1 LTAYLVTGGTGF
13 IGRYLLG
20 ELVKKKDAEVFGLV
34 RPESK
39 AKLAGWGKKVI
50 AVEGD
55 IGKKGLGI
63 SAADRKRLTGA
74 EVFHLAAVYDLEA
87 PEDANQHANVE
98 GTRNVVA
105 FANTI
110 KAARIHHVSSIA
122 VAGGSF
128 KGEFTEDTFAAG
140 QELGQPYYRTK
151 YEAEKIVRS
160 EAKVPIRVYR
170 PAIVIGSS
178 EDGQADRVD
187 GIYYSFK
194 IIQRLRDAL
203 PPWVPLVGV
212 EGGRLNLVPVDYV
225 ARALAHIASRPGLDG
240 QTFHLVD
247 PSPSSFGDTL
257 NIFCRAAHAPQFTLR
272 IDSRAGALLPG
283 DLAAMLESW
292 KVFQTVKRQVL
303 EGVNVPEA
311 ALSYASNRTRFTC
324 RNAETALEGSGIEV
338 PPLNSYAWK
347 VWDYYERHLDPQAPT
362 PPNFRAALQGKVA
375 VVTGASSGIGRATAA
390 ALARHGAEVILV
402 SRSKEKL
409 EELRGEIAAGGGTAY
424 VYPCDLSDLEAID
437 RLVADVLKDRKRIDI
452 LVNNAGRS
460 IRRSIHDSLDRFH
473 DFQRTMQLNYFG
485 AVRLLLAILP
495 GMKERKEGHILN
507 VSSIGVQAYPPRFGA
522 YVASKSALAALSRCL
537 GPEVADDGIAV
548 TNIHMPLV
556 RTPMIAP
563 TGMYESFPT
572 ISSDEAADMVLAAVL
587 TRVPEVSTR
596 LGKLAE
602 TVDVVAPGLLH
613 LVMTGAYHVFPDSA
627 GKDGAGKGAKNGRA
641 KGKPKPAELEEISP
655 EGAAMAFLM
664 KGIHF

>member
-1 LTAYLVTGGTGF
+1 LTTYLVTGGTGF
-13 IGRYLLG
+13 IGRHLLG
-20 ELVKKKDAEVFGLV
+20 ELVKRDEARIFALV
-34 RPESK
+34 RPGSK
-39 AKLAGWGKKVI
+39 AKLAPWGERVT
-50 AVEGD
+50 AVVGD
-55 IGKKGLGI
+55 IAEKSLGV
-63 SAADRKRLTGA
+63 SAADRKRVAGA

-87 PEDANQHANVE
+87 SEEANQLANVE

-105 FANTI
+105 FANAI
-110 KAARIHHVSSIA
+110 KASRLHHVSSIA
-122 VAGGSF
+122 VAGGAF

-140 QELGQPYYRTK
+140 QKLDQSYYRTK
-151 YEAEKIVRS
+151 YEAEKIVRE
-160 EAKVPIRVYR
+160 EASVPIRVYR

-178 EDGQADRVD
+178 ETGEADRVD

-212 EGGRLNLVPVDYV
+212 EGGRLNLVPVDFV
-225 ARALAHIASRPGLDG
+225 ARALAHIAARKGLDG

-247 PSPSSFGDTL
+247 PSPNSFGDTL
-257 NIFCRAAHAPQFTLR
+257 NTFCRAAHAPQFTLR

-283 DLAAMLESW
+283 EMAAMLRSW

-303 EGVNVPEA
+303 EGVSVPES
-311 ALSYASNRTRFTC
+311 ALSYATNRTRFTC
-324 RNAETALEGSGIEV
+324 RNADAALEGSGIEV
-338 PPLNSYAWK
+338 PPLDSYAWK
-347 VWDYYERHLDPQAPT
+347 VWDYYERYLDPQAPT
-362 PPNFRAALQGKVA
+362 PPNFRKALQGKVA
-375 VVTGASSGIGRATAA
+375 LVTGASSGIGRATAA
-390 ALARHGAEVILV
+390 ALAGHGAEVVLV
-402 SRSKEKL
+402 SRTRQKL
-409 EELRGEIAAGGGTAY
+409 DELRDEIVAAGGKAH
-424 VYPCDLSDLEAID
+424 VHPCDLSDLEAID
-437 RLVADVLKDRKRIDI
+437 RTIAAVLADHGRVDI

-485 AVRLLLAILP
+485 AVRVLLAVLP
-495 GMKERKEGHILN
+495 GMKERREGHVIN

-522 YVASKSALAALSRCL
+522 YIASKSALAALSRCL

-563 TGMYESFPT
+563 TGMYRNFPT
-572 ISSDEAADMVLAAVL
+572 ISSEEAAEMVLTAVL

-596 LGKLAE
+596 LGKVAE
-602 TVDVVAPGLLH
+602 TIDVVAPGLLQ

-627 GKDGAGKGAKNGRA
+627 GKDADAGKAKA
-641 KGKPKPAELEEISP
+641 KPPELEEISP
-655 EGAAMAFLM
+655 EAAAMAFLM

>member
-1 LTAYLVTGGTGF
+1 
-13 IGRYLLG
+13 
-20 ELVKKKDAEVFGLV
+20 
-34 RPESK
+34 
-39 AKLAGWGKKVI
+39 
-50 AVEGD
+50 
-55 IGKKGLGI
+55 
-63 SAADRKRLTGA
+63 
-74 EVFHLAAVYDLEA
+74 
-87 PEDANQHANVE
+87 
-98 GTRNVVA
+98 
-105 FANTI
+105 
-110 KAARIHHVSSIA
+110 
-122 VAGGSF
+122 
-128 KGEFTEDTFAAG
+128 
-140 QELGQPYYRTK
+140 
-151 YEAEKIVRS
+151 
-160 EAKVPIRVYR
+160 
-170 PAIVIGSS
+170 
-178 EDGQADRVD
+178 
-187 GIYYSFK
+187 
-194 IIQRLRDAL
+194 
-203 PPWVPLVGV
+203 
-212 EGGRLNLVPVDYV
+212 
-225 ARALAHIASRPGLDG
+225 
-240 QTFHLVD
+240 
-247 PSPSSFGDTL
+247 
-257 NIFCRAAHAPQFTLR
+257 
-272 IDSRAGALLPG
+272 
-283 DLAAMLESW
+283 MLESW

-362 PPNFRAALQGKVA
+362 PPNFRAALQGTVA

-409 EELRGEIAAGGGTAY
+409 EELRGEITAGGGTAH

-437 RLVADVLKDRKRIDI
+437 RLVADVLRDRKRIDI

-548 TNIHMPLV
+548 TNVHMPLV

-627 GKDGAGKGAKNGRA
+627 GKDGAGKGAKSGRA

>member
-1 LTAYLVTGGTGF
+1 LTAHLVTGGTGF
-13 IGRYLLG
+13 IGRHLLA
-20 ELVKKKDAEVFGLV
+20 ELVKRKDAQVFALV
-34 RPESK
+34 RPQSK
-39 AKLAGWGKKVI
+39 AKLAGWGKRVT

-55 IGKKGLGI
+55 IAKKGLGM
-63 SAADRKRLTGA
+63 SAADRKLLTGA

-87 PEDANQHANVE
+87 SERANQLANVE

-105 FANTI
+105 FANAI
-110 KAARIHHVSSIA
+110 KAARLHHVSSIA

-128 KGEFTEDTFAAG
+128 KGEFTEETFAAG
-140 QELGQPYYRTK
+140 QQLDQPYYRTK
-151 YEAEKIVRS
+151 YEAEKIVRQD
-160 EAKVPIRVYR
+160 AKVPIRVYR

-178 EDGQADRVD
+178 EDGRADRVD

-212 EGGRLNLVPVDYV
+212 EGGRLNLVPVDFV
-225 ARALAHIASRPGLDG
+225 VRALAHIAAQPGLDG

-247 PSPSSFGDTL
+247 PTPSSFGDTL
-257 NIFCRAAHAPQFTLR
+257 NTFCRAAHAPQFTLR

-283 DLAAMLESW
+283 DLAAMLQSW
-292 KVFQTVKRQVL
+292 KVFQTVKKQVL
-303 EGVNVPEA
+303 EGVSVPEA

-324 RNAETALEGSGIEV
+324 RNAEAALEGSGIEV
-338 PPLNSYAWK
+338 PPLHSYAWK

-362 PPNFRAALQGKVA
+362 APNFRKALQGKVA
-375 VVTGASSGIGRATAA
+375 LVTGASSGIGRATAA
-390 ALARHGAEVILV
+390 ALARHGAEVVLV
-402 SRSKEKL
+402 SRTKEKL
-409 EELRGEIAAGGGTAY
+409 EVLRDEIKSAGGKAH

-437 RLVADVLKDRKRIDI
+437 RMVAAVLKDRKRVDI

-485 AVRLLLAILP
+485 AVRLMLAVLP
-495 GMKERKEGHILN
+495 GMKKRKAGHIIN
-507 VSSIGVQAYPPRFGA
+507 ISSIGVQAYPPRFGA
-522 YVASKSALAALSRCL
+522 YVASKSALGALSRCL
-537 GPEVADDGIAV
+537 GPEVADDGIAL

-572 ISSDEAADMVLAAVL
+572 LSPEEAAEMVLSAVL
-587 TRVPEVSTR
+587 SRVPEVSTR
-596 LGKLAE
+596 LGKLGE
-602 TVDVVAPGLLH
+602 TVDVVAPGLLQ

-627 GKDGAGKGAKNGRA
+627 GREDSGK
-641 KGKPKPAELEEISP
+641 KPEKPELEEISP
-655 EGAAMAFLM
+655 EAAAMAFLM

>member
-13 IGRYLLG
+13 IGRHLLG
-20 ELVKKKDAEVFGLV
+20 ELVKRKDAEVFALV
-34 RPESK
+34 RPQSR
-39 AKLAGWGKKVI
+39 AKLAARSGKVT

-63 SAADRKRLTGA
+63 SAADRERLQGA
-74 EVFHLAAVYDLEA
+74 EVFHLAAVYNLEA
-87 PEDANQHANVE
+87 TEKENQLANVE

-105 FANTI
+105 FTNAI
-110 KAARIHHVSSIA
+110 KAARLHHVSSIA

-128 KGEFTEDTFAAG
+128 QGEFGEDMFDEG
-140 QELGQPYYRTK
+140 QELEQPYYKTK
-151 YEAEKIVRS
+151 HEAEKIVRTA
-160 EAKVPIRVYR
+160 AKVPFRVYR
-170 PAIVIGSS
+170 PGIVIGSS
-178 EDGQADRVD
+178 ADGSADRVD

-203 PPWVPLVGV
+203 PPWVPLVGL
-212 EGGRLNLVPVDYV
+212 EGGRLNLVPVDFV
-225 ARALAHIASRPGLDG
+225 AAALAHIAAKPGLDG

-247 PSPSSFGDTL
+247 PHPASFGDTL
-257 NIFCRAAHAPQFTLR
+257 NEFCRAAHAPQFTLR

-283 DLAAMLESW
+283 DLTQMLQSW
-292 KVFQTVKRQVL
+292 KVFQTVKKQVL
-303 EGVNVPEA
+303 EGVHVPA
-311 ALSYASNRTRFTC
+311 AAISYATVRTRFTR
-324 RNAETALEGSGIEV
+324 RNADKALAGSGIEI
-338 PPLNSYAWK
+338 PPLPTYAWK
-347 VWDYYERHLDPQAPT
+347 LWDFYERHLDPQAPT
-362 PPNFRAALQGKVA
+362 TPNFRKALRDKV
-375 VVTGASSGIGRATAA
+375 VLVTGASSGIGRATAA
-390 ALARHGAEVILV
+390 ALAGHGARVILV
-402 SRSKEKL
+402 SRTREKL
-409 EELRGEIAAGGGTAY
+409 VELQEEIRAAGGKAE

-437 RLVADVLKDRKRIDI
+437 RMIAKVIKVEGRVDI

-460 IRRSIHDSLDRFH
+460 IRRSIHESMDRFH

-485 AVRLLLAILP
+485 AVRLLLAVLP
-495 GMKERKEGHILN
+495 GMKKRRQGHVIN
-507 VSSIGVQAYPPRFGA
+507 VSSIGAQVYPPRFGA

-563 TGMYESFPT
+563 TGMYKSFPT
-572 ISSDEAADMVLAAVL
+572 ISSEEAAEMVLTAVL

-596 LGKLAE
+596 LGKLGE
-602 TVDVVAPGLLH
+602 TVDVVAPGLLQ

-627 GKDGAGKGAKNGRA
+627 PKDGSSKDGEARA
-641 KGKPKPAELEEISP
+641 KPAELEEISP